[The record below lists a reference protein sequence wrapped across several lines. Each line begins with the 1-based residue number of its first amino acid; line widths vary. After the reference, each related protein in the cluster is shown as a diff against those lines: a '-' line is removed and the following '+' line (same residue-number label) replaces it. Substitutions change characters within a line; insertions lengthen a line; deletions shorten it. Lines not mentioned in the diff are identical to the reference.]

1 MPCEM
6 RLADLHEPCASTRLI
21 SAFSTCSPRFTLPW
35 HQVNASY
42 PEQPN
47 QEPFRRGSNW
57 VSTGVYAPPG
67 AVITVTLP
75 PSVTLTTTQ
84 QLAAQIGVHKDDIR
98 NKASWC
104 RQPYGMVKAVYFDS
118 TTGRTIKIASNQGGP
133 VIIVVLRLV
142 TLGPINVTVSGGV
155 RMPFYYRGTH
165 NNAQWQSTI
174 RNSPAPFAEF
184 ASNNFV
190 LTVPSTAVRQ
200 ISNAQAIVDLY
211 ANFLEGYAQLAV
223 VRSFTT
229 PEALF

>member
-1 MPCEM
+1 M
-6 RLADLHEPCASTRLI
+6 L
-21 SAFSTCSPRFTLPW
+21 W

-47 QEPFRRGSNW
+47 LEPFRRGSNW